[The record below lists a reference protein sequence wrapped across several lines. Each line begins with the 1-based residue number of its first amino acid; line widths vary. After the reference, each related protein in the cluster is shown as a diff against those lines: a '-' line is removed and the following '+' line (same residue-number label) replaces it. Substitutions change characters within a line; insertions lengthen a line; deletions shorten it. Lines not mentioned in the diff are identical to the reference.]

1 MVFFLFNVCLYLLIF
16 QIKNKCYCIHAFI
29 YVCVFFSSGIFLRLF
44 SGGRQKEFLSCHVF
58 YHSRPFQRLT
68 PIPSSQNCNRSSLCL
83 APANYSVKKSS
94 VYVVTTARIKNESF
108 IPKSMSATITESVHD
123 EIISRTMLRTA
134 LLKR

>member
-1 MVFFLFNVCLYLLIF
+1 MVFCLFNVCLYLLIF
-16 QIKNKCYCIHAFI
+16 QVKNKCYCMHVFI
-29 YVCVFFSSGIFLRLF
+29 YVYVCVCVFLVGDFLRLF
-44 SGGRQKEFLSCHVF
+44 SGGRKQEFLSCHVF

-108 IPKSMSATITESVHD
+108 IPKSMSATITESVHN
-123 EIISRTMLRTA
+123 EIISRDML
-134 LLKR
+134 